1 MLVVALRAARYGR
14 KYSTQMM
21 RKTKPFHFV
30 TYDSQVY
37 RLTEA
42 AYIKFLEHGVKKG
55 VAMMANAKY
64 VGYIDAAASEDWRPE
79 DYAEALETLA
89 EEISERS
96 K

>member
-1 MLVVALRAARYGR
+1 MIE
-14 KYSTQMM
+14 QPPMM

-55 VAMMANAKY
+55 AAMMANAKH
-64 VGYIDAAASEDWRPE
+64 VGYIDAAASEDWRSD
-79 DYAEALETLA
+79 DYADALELLNQ
-89 EEISERS
+89 EIAERS